1 MGASLRIYIING
13 DDHLH
18 RLPVAKYERLLDQD
32 SKERLLQ
39 YAGKRVRFT
48 SVFIEMENRKSVEIL
63 RIQYAYLK
71 FDSEGRLDASKMENE
86 ARLVINRLADFESFC
101 ETDKVIDAQH
111 KFVKKQLE
119 DQYRW
124 VPSQELETSIVKAV
138 FSEGKNISTSI

>member
-1 MGASLRIYIING
+1 MGVSLQIYIING

-39 YAGKRVRFT
+39 YAGERVRFA
-48 SVFIEMENRKSVEIL
+48 SVFIEMENRKPVEIL

-71 FDSEGRLDASKMENE
+71 FDSEGRLDPSEMENR
-86 ARLVINRLADFESFC
+86 ARLVVDMLADFESYI

-111 KFVKKQLE
+111 KFAKKQLE
-119 DQYRW
+119 DRYRW
-124 VPSQELETSIVKAV
+124 VPSQDLEASIVKAV
-138 FSEGKNISTSI
+138 FS

>member
-1 MGASLRIYIING
+1 MGVSLRIYIINA

-18 RLPVAKYERLLDQD
+18 RLPVAKYERLLEPN

-39 YAGKRVRFT
+39 YAGKRVRSA

-71 FDSEGRLDASKMENE
+71 FDSEGRLDLSEMEHE
-86 ARLVINRLADFESFC
+86 ARLVVDILADFESHK
-101 ETDKVIDAQH
+101 ETDKVINAQH
-111 KFVKKQLE
+111 KFAKKQLE

-124 VPSQELETSIVKAV
+124 APSQELEASIVKAV
-138 FSEGKNISTSI
+138 FSW